1 MYERGWLTEKR
12 GQAITYL
19 HILADMEAT
28 LKGEIIEPKDT
39 EFRSRKEANF
49 YRSLREKVKRWG
61 EERNLDPAKMEYL
74 LAAPDLFV
82 LLSRLV
88 TDPRVPGEMKAKI
101 AAGLAYFLMP
111 LDIIPD
117 FLGPVGMLDDVFVAA
132 WLVQTIAKEL
142 NALDPS
148 ILKEHW
154 EGDEEVLDTI
164 RRLLALGEQILG
176 RVMTLRLKREGP
188 RWGQRGK

>member
-1 MYERGWLTEKR
+1 MTEKR